1 MWSVMWRPRVMNVVS
16 AVSVA
21 TFGAMCRHER
31 VQVKIGGLRR
41 TSGAMELRAHAM
53 RPQHSMTANVETKI
67 LPNAQLA
74 QLPGRVCSA
83 MPDADR
89 NHHTTN
95 TLVACTVSAS
105 MSEGPAAPEVPALA
119 DDADDADKAG
129 AKRERI
135 GRSSTAR

>member
-1 MWSVMWRPRVMNVVS
+1 MWSVTRRPRVLNLVS

-53 RPQHSMTANVETKI
+53 RPRHSMTANVETKI

-83 MPDADR
+83 MPSSGDGTAQP
-89 NHHTTN
+89 
-95 TLVACTVSAS
+95 AS
-105 MSEGPAAPEVPALA
+105 SFRLEPDKHIRPAAGVVDEVHRP
-119 DDADDADKAG
+119 
-129 AKRERI
+129 
-135 GRSSTAR
+135 